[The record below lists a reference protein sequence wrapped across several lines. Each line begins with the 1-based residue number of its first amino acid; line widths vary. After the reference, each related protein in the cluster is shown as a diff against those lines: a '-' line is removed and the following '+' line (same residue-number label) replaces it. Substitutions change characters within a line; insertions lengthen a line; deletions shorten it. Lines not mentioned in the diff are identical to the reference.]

1 MAELGNFLP
10 QIIYAVGT
18 APASKGPILFSKLDI
33 KDGYWHMVIPADDEW
48 NFANALPKQDPSEET
63 ILVIPAALQM
73 GWTNSPAF
81 FCAAS
86 ETACNVEEML
96 AREPQGSLPPHVLEP
111 FMLPSDKWPSQTPSP
126 GNPQDGQGNEK
137 AVEDFLYLL
146 ESYVDDFIGL
156 AQTTDEAKLRH
167 LA

>member
-1 MAELGNFLP
+1 
-10 QIIYAVGT
+10 
-18 APASKGPILFSKLDI
+18 
-33 KDGYWHMVIPADDEW
+33 
-48 NFANALPKQDPSEET
+48 
-63 ILVIPAALQM
+63 M

-86 ETACNVEEML
+86 ETARDIKETL

-111 FMLPSDKWPSQTPSP
+111 FMLPSDKWPSRTPST
-126 GNPQDGQGNEK
+126 GKPQDGQGDEK

-167 LA
+167 LARAMLHAIHSVFPPTNIMGHDGEDPIALKKLLAGDGIWAVVKEILG